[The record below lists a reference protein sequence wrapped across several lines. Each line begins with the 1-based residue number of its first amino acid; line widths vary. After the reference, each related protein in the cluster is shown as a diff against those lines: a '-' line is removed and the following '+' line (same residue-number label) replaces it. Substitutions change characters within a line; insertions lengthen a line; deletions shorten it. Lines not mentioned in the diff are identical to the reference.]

1 MRWIAPAALALGLL
15 AATHA
20 PVAAQRA
27 ATTPR
32 HGLWVGAGLGLGSA
46 QLTCSVC
53 RGGRD
58 GGTTGY
64 LRIGTTVGRNVLV
77 GAETN
82 IWYHTAGQVDY
93 LMAALSGVVYLYPRP
108 GSGLYLKTGAGFA
121 QYSAKDNTDKVSSN
135 SLALQVGAGWE
146 ILMTRSLSIVPF
158 LNFLGTT
165 GGDVRINRTISG
177 LSANTS
183 LIQLGVGVTLH

>member
-15 AATHA
+15 AAAHA
-20 PVAAQRA
+20 PLEAQRSS
-27 ATTPR
+27 TTPR
-32 HGLWVGAGLGLGSA
+32 RGLWIGAGMGLGSA
-46 QLTCSVC
+46 QLSCSVC
-53 RGGRD
+53 RSGRD

-64 LRIGTTVGRNVLV
+64 LRLGTTIGRNVLV

-82 IWYHTAGQVDY
+82 LWYKSQSQVDY
-93 LMAALSGVVYLYPRP
+93 LLAAISGVVYLYPKP

-121 QYSAKDNTDKVSSN
+121 QYSAKDDNDKVSSN
-135 SLALQVGAGWE
+135 SIALQVGAGWE
-146 ILMTRSLSIVPF
+146 VLVTRSMSIVPF

-183 LIQLGVGVTLH
+183 LIQAGVGITLH